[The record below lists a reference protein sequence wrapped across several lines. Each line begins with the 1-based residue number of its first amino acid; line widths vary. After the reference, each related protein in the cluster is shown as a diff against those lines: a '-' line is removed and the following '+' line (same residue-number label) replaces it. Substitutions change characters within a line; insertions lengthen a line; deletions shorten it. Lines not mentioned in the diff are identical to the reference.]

1 MIPAGI
7 ALPAFGVALSAT
19 GYPGEDPVSG
29 ALKGLGAMLFR
40 PRPQRRDAVL
50 SAASRVGAM
59 GGEALCQG
67 VQGGRPPRGILCLG
81 SRQGPGDV
89 PLYRRAI
96 TSAS

>member
-1 MIPAGI
+1 MIPAGV
-7 ALPAFGVALSAT
+7 ALFAFGVALSTT

-40 PRPQRRDAVL
+40 PRPQRGGD
-50 SAASRVGAM
+50 

-67 VQGGRPPRGILCLG
+67 VQGGRPPRAILCLG